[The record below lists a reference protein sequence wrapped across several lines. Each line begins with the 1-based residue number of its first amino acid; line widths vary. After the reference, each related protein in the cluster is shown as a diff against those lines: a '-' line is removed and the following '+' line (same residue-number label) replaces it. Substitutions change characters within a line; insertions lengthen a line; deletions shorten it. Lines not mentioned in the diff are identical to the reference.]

1 MKPTKSHP
9 VIPVSQL
16 KPGMYVIA
24 IANQTGAM
32 EIAQTGMVTN
42 PQQVEALIRRGVL
55 TVRVDLA
62 RSKLPGGG
70 TASPAD
76 VVTTG
81 RAPLVRSAVVK
92 GASSRSVGSIRKRAN
107 SRASSFA
114 ISRPESP

>member
-24 IANQTGAM
+24 IASQTGAM

-62 RSKLPGGG
+62 A
-70 TASPAD
+70 ASC
-76 VVTTG
+76 
-81 RAPLVRSAVVK
+81 RE
-92 GASSRSVGSIRKRAN
+92 GARQARRMW
-107 SRASSFA
+107 
-114 ISRPESP
+114 

>member
-24 IANQTGAM
+24 IASQTGAM

-62 RSKLPGGG
+62 RSKLPGG
-70 TASPAD
+70 ARQA
-76 VVTTG
+76 
-81 RAPLVRSAVVK
+81 RRMW
-92 GASSRSVGSIRKRAN
+92 
-107 SRASSFA
+107 
-114 ISRPESP
+114 